1 MGELPPQSVN
11 PTPAP
16 FNLTDVDRYV
26 LSQTDDEFVY
36 HDWAD
41 LKSIIAANNLEV
53 FRRKPSDLVRY
64 IAWTTDIKSQYGSIT
79 NYICKERLQWQFD
92 SSSTPASQCRNPIP
106 FADPN
111 DYKILRNDWPY
122 GVTPDITHLVIWLK
136 NSIPVREDNGDVTD
150 ESRALIN
157 DFVTQTFVARLERLF
172 PDAKDR
178 VMWFKNWTALQSV
191 RSVEHVHVLVR
202 DVPDEIVVE
211 WTGEKARS

>member
-1 MGELPPQSVN
+1 M
-11 PTPAP
+11 
-16 FNLTDVDRYV
+16 
-26 LSQTDDEFVY
+26 
-36 HDWAD
+36 
-41 LKSIIAANNLEV
+41 
-53 FRRKPSDLVRY
+53 
-64 IAWTTDIKSQYGSIT
+64 
-79 NYICKERLQWQFD
+79 
-92 SSSTPASQCRNPIP
+92 
-106 FADPN
+106 
-111 DYKILRNDWPY
+111 
-122 GVTPDITHLVIWLK
+122 
-136 NSIPVREDNGDVTD
+136 TD

>member
-1 MGELPPQSVN
+1 MGEPPPQSVD
-11 PTPAP
+11 PTPTP
-16 FNLTDVDRYV
+16 FNLTDVDRQV

-79 NYICKERLQWQFD
+79 NYICKERLRWQLD
-92 SSSTPASQCRNPIP
+92 SSTTPASQCRNPTP

-122 GVTPDITHLVIWLK
+122 GVTPDVTHLVIWLK
-136 NSIPVREDNGDVTD
+136 NSIPVKDDNGDVTD

-157 DFVTQTFVARLERLF
+157 DFVTQTFVARLEGLF
-172 PDAKDR
+172 HDAKDR
-178 VMWFKNWTALQSV
+178 VMWFKNWTTLQSV
-191 RSVEHVHVLVR
+191 RGVEHVHILVR
-202 DVPDEIVVE
+202 DVPDEIIAE
-211 WTGEKARS
+211 WTGEHARS